1 MLCREIF
8 IDPVRE
14 DYTVVAPLHQV
25 FSPRYPL
32 TENLAVFARWSNA
45 HGSYSV
51 EVQLRSLE
59 GDVLWQHTMDDPFK
73 AHDPLQIWIVPLYHL
88 EMTIPRPGKYEVVLL
103 ASGTEVAS
111 DTLLAHLKV

>member
-1 MLCREIF
+1 
-8 IDPVRE
+8 
-14 DYTVVAPLHQV
+14 
-25 FSPRYPL
+25 
-32 TENLAVFARWSNA
+32 
-45 HGSYSV
+45 
-51 EVQLRSLE
+51 
-59 GDVLWQHTMDDPFK
+59 MDDPFK